1 MRPYPG
7 WWHGFINTNQD
18 FPLEAAEPV
27 VAYLLSEQFNI
38 SCATRKTIVFDRHS
52 PVFKW
57 TILSNPIQQVNS
69 FSYWNVYFAANLPGW
84 VHADTIL
91 LKKKKSRHSPKARL
105 NCFYGQGSQ
114 LVVFKSGCLVGTSPP
129 PSLAKGI
136 LIPPPSL
143 LLAQDYR
150 SLEILNKT
158 ASCLDRNRD
167 KRSIPENREW
177 PGVAG
182 NGVGFW
188 EGAEGIKPK
197 ETHPQNKFR
206 DKNKGSSAPG
216 SR

>member
-1 MRPYPG
+1 MECIFCSQP
-7 WWHGFINTNQD
+7 
-18 FPLEAAEPV
+18 
-27 VAYLLSEQFNI
+27 
-38 SCATRKTIVFDRHS
+38 TRGGPCRH
-52 PVFKW
+52 
-57 TILSNPIQQVNS
+57 NS
-69 FSYWNVYFAANLPGW
+69 
-84 VHADTIL
+84 IKK
-91 LKKKKSRHSPKARL
+91 KKKKSRHSPKARL

-129 PSLAKGI
+129 PGLAKGI

-167 KRSIPENREW
+167 KRSIPEKREW

-197 ETHPQNKFR
+197 ETPPEQVQRSKQRQLSACLF
-206 DKNKGSSAPG
+206 GSGPDFYSLSASASG
-216 SR
+216 WRGIVSACAIYVGTLFKEYSS